1 MDRPSDRLSLLLK
14 IRSLMRHGGPI
25 RIGSLHPKTMRINV
39 LILSCLVLL
48 ATPALSGAD
57 KRTKDKSFAE
67 VKEMKLMYLKR
78 MTACVVKASSFEE
91 MKNCR
96 PKRRSIG
103 KKPEA

>member
-1 MDRPSDRLSLLLK
+1 MHRSSDRLSLFLK
-14 IRSLMRHGGPI
+14 IGSLMRHGGPI
-25 RIGSLHPKTMRINV
+25 RIASPHPEAMRINV
-39 LILSCLVLL
+39 LILLCLVLF
-48 ATPALSGAD
+48 ATPALAGAD